1 MNWLQQILQKETKLP
16 HWKNTCS
23 VETFFKEI
31 FLVFIVSFQ
40 TLNMRLI
47 KKTQVLAENWNMRIE
62 NVQ

>member
-1 MNWLQQILQKETKLP
+1 MNWLQQILQNETKLS

-40 TLNMRLI
+40 SLNMRLI
-47 KKTQVLAENWNMRIE
+47 KKTQVLAENWNMGIE
-62 NVQ
+62 NVE